1 MKNNIIR
8 EKLSDELLYLYN
20 TGKLYHAYR
29 SFGAHLVDDGVQFT
43 VWAPGV
49 KSVMVTGDFNGWNP
63 GEADTLEQIGN
74 TGVYTGFIQNA
85 SEGDKYKFEI
95 VPESGSRH
103 GKWGFY
109 SEFPPGAGDEEGL

>member
-49 KSVMVTGDFNGWNP
+49 KSVMVTGDFNG
-63 GEADTLEQIGN
+63 
-74 TGVYTGFIQNA
+74 
-85 SEGDKYKFEI
+85 
-95 VPESGSRH
+95 
-103 GKWGFY
+103 
-109 SEFPPGAGDEEGL
+109 